1 MTLMASLDVE
11 SLFTNI
17 PLQETIDLCVELLFN
32 YKPNIDGFNITGFY
46 ELLTVTMSESLV
58 LFEGEYYKQIDGVA
72 MSSPLGP
79 TFANIFLSYQ
89 EQI

>member
-32 YKPNIDGFNITGFY
+32 YKPNIDGFNITGFH